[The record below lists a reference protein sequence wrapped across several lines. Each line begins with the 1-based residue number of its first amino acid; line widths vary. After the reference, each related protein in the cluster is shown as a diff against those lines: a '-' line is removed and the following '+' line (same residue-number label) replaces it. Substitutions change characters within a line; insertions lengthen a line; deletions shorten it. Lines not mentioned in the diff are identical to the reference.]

1 METIDVSANEG
12 FRNRTDFL
20 SEKFCL
26 KWMPDVDPR
35 TTPDTLLEAKEILR
49 RTVNE
54 FDASTKTV
62 CVNPQLLTVC
72 GFKEVTGKNGKPY
85 AVVLMTNPGLLCDEN
100 LYVAGTTFYT
110 KNENMW
116 IWPKAEMMKRLKFSL
131 SQVQEIAQ
139 RGYFIRYM
147 DDDGNVDNYIPTA
160 KFLTKMCKKCGM
172 TRPEDGYNPFRDLY
186 IASKM
191 RDAEPF
197 LVLYR
202 EAGNGRKK
210 ALSCFSAGFEPL
222 QHSALLKSMEE
233 IEERMPVQI
242 MGWVISHFE
251 SSLDLVFIDC
261 IMNSSFAVGCRIS
274 FSDTG
279 EKVLSYQMLVF
290 YEDFAFPVGDVQKD
304 ANALLKIAERK
315 SAFYMGFFDRL
326 PAMLEDEESFITK
339 MLVTAGKK
347 FSFGP
352 KNVREYVQMEKER
365 NGFSGRVQVKEAM
378 SHLLRMASLVEHMPP
393 NTGKRFLQAIGYIF
407 ETY

>member
-1 METIDVSANEG
+1 
-12 FRNRTDFL
+12 
-20 SEKFCL
+20 
-26 KWMPDVDPR
+26 
-35 TTPDTLLEAKEILR
+35 
-49 RTVNE
+49 
-54 FDASTKTV
+54 
-62 CVNPQLLTVC
+62 
-72 GFKEVTGKNGKPY
+72 
-85 AVVLMTNPGLLCDEN
+85 
-100 LYVAGTTFYT
+100 
-110 KNENMW
+110 
-116 IWPKAEMMKRLKFSL
+116 
-131 SQVQEIAQ
+131 
-139 RGYFIRYM
+139 
-147 DDDGNVDNYIPTA
+147 
-160 KFLTKMCKKCGM
+160 
-172 TRPEDGYNPFRDLY
+172 
-186 IASKM
+186 
-191 RDAEPF
+191 
-197 LVLYR
+197 
-202 EAGNGRKK
+202 
-210 ALSCFSAGFEPL
+210 
-222 QHSALLKSMEE
+222 MEE